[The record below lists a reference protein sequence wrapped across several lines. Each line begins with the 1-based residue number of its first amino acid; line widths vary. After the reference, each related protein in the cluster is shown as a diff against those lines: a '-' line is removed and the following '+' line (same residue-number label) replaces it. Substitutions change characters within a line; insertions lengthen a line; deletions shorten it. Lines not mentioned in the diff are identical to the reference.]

1 MAAKTS
7 SYYQTRY
14 RERLRQ
20 QGFVKREVWIPPD
33 ATKVIKD
40 CEMALRG
47 GVTPIIP
54 RVERKTTMSQQ
65 DTWTTLSLL
74 AALKDATP
82 VQEGEIDV
90 ELIEGADP
98 SLLVTMKEFG
108 DLPLYVSI
116 SGSQIIV
123 DTLLWPVAAVKDTA
137 AFNMMLL
144 RTHKL
149 FPLSTFGI
157 TQGPDGQEY
166 YEVFGSLSAASIF
179 DSVLF
184 EIETLADTA
193 IQAVEA
199 YQSDL
204 ELAA

>member
-20 QGFVKREVWIPPD
+20 QGFVKREIWIPPES
-33 ATKVIKD
+33 TKAIKD
-40 CEMALRG
+40 CEMALREG
-47 GVTPIIP
+47 ITPIIP
-54 RVERKTTMSQQ
+54 KVERKKRMSQHEN
-65 DTWTTLSLL
+65 WTTLSLFE
-74 AALKDATP
+74 ALKEAEP
-82 VQEGEIDV
+82 VKDGEIEV
-90 ELIEGADP
+90 ELVEGADP
-98 SLLVTMKEFG
+98 TLLLTMAEFG
-108 DLPLYVSI
+108 DLPIYVSV

-123 DTLLWPVAAVKDTA
+123 DSLLWPVAVVKDTA
-137 AFNMMLL
+137 TFNMMLL

-157 TQGPDGQEY
+157 TSGPDGKEY
-166 YEVFGSLSAASIF
+166 YEIFGSLSAGSIF
-179 DSVLF
+179 ESVLF

-199 YQSDL
+199 YHGDL
-204 ELAA
+204 DLAA

>member
-1 MAAKTS
+1 MATKTS
-7 SYYQTRY
+7 SYYQSRY
-14 RERLRQ
+14 RDRLRQ
-20 QGFVKREVWIPPD
+20 EGLVKREVWIPPES
-33 ATKVIKD
+33 TKVIKD
-40 CEMALRG
+40 CEMALREG
-47 GVTPIIP
+47 ITPIVP
-54 RVERKTTMSQQ
+54 RVERKKRMSRQ
-65 DTWTTLSLL
+65 DNWTTLSLL
-74 AALKDATP
+74 EALKECEP
-82 VQEGEIDV
+82 VKESEIEV
-90 ELIEGADP
+90 ELVEGADP

-108 DLPLYVSI
+108 DLPIYVSI

-157 TQGPDGQEY
+157 TSGPDGKEY
-166 YEVFGSLSAASIF
+166 YEIFGSLSSGSIF
-179 DSVLF
+179 ESVLF

-199 YQSDL
+199 YHTDL
-204 ELAA
+204 NRAA

>member
-1 MAAKTS
+1 MATKTS
-7 SYYQTRY
+7 SYYQSRY
-14 RERLRQ
+14 RDRLRQ
-20 QGFVKREVWIPPD
+20 EGLVKREVWIPPES
-33 ATKVIKD
+33 TKVIKD
-40 CEMALRG
+40 CEMALRNG
-47 GVTPIIP
+47 ITPIVP
-54 RVERKTTMSQQ
+54 RVERKKRMSRQ
-65 DTWTTLSLL
+65 DNWTTLSLL
-74 AALKDATP
+74 EALKECEP
-82 VQEGEIDV
+82 VKESEIEV
-90 ELIEGADP
+90 ELVEGADP

-108 DLPLYVSI
+108 DLPIYVSI

-157 TQGPDGQEY
+157 TSGPDGKEY
-166 YEVFGSLSAASIF
+166 YEIFGSLSSGSIF
-179 DSVLF
+179 ESVLF

-199 YQSDL
+199 YHTDL
-204 ELAA
+204 NRAA

>member
-1 MAAKTS
+1 
-7 SYYQTRY
+7 
-14 RERLRQ
+14 
-20 QGFVKREVWIPPD
+20 
-33 ATKVIKD
+33 
-40 CEMALRG
+40 MALREG
-47 GVTPIIP
+47 ITPIIP
-54 RVERKTTMSQQ
+54 KVERKRRMSQQ
-65 DTWTTLSLL
+65 ENWTTLGLL
-74 AALKDATP
+74 DALKETAP
-82 VQEGEIDV
+82 VKDGEIGV

-98 SLLVTMKEFG
+98 SLLLTMAEYG
-108 DLPLYVSI
+108 DLPIYVSV

-157 TQGPDGQEY
+157 TNGPGGKEY
-166 YEVFGSLSAASIF
+166 YEIFGSLSSGSIF
-179 DSVLF
+179 ESVLF

-199 YQSDL
+199 YQADL
-204 ELAA
+204 DQAA

>member
-14 RERLRQ
+14 RDRLRQ
-20 QGFVKREVWIPPD
+20 QGFVKREIWIPPES
-33 ATKVIKD
+33 TKIIKD
-40 CEMALRG
+40 CEMALRAG
-47 GVTPIIP
+47 ITPIIP
-54 RVERKTTMSQQ
+54 KVERKKRMDQQ
-65 DTWTTLSLL
+65 ENWTTLSLFE
-74 AALKDATP
+74 ALKEAEP
-82 VQEGEIDV
+82 VKAGDIEV

-98 SLLVTMKEFG
+98 TLLLTMNEFG
-108 DLPLYVSI
+108 DLPIYVSV

-123 DTLLWPVAAVKDTA
+123 DSLMWPVAAVKDVA
-137 AFNMMLL
+137 EFNMMLL

-157 TQGPDGQEY
+157 TNGPDGKEY
-166 YEVFGSLSAASIF
+166 YEIFGSLSAGSIF
-179 DSVLF
+179 ESVLF

-199 YQSDL
+199 YHGDL
-204 ELAA
+204 DLAA